1 MVLHG
6 IALHL
11 MILHSLACHCI
22 VPYGVAWY
30 CIVGFGPGCIS
41 QDTYLLYYNDCDNCN
56 DDSDDIIENMTV
68 IMAQMIKI
76 FSSGNPKSSVRVWPY
91 IWLGFQGNPDWMIMM
106 MMMTVMIMMTM
117 MMTTMMTI
125 KTNAGKTN
133 GKADGRGG
141 EDGRWALQASYGAH
155 RLDWQIKALSTFWS
169 RSSIL

>member
-1 MVLHG
+1 MMGRFNKVKCVLFDMDG
-6 IALHL
+6 LL
-11 MILHSLACHCI
+11 L
-22 VPYGVAWY
+22 
-30 CIVGFGPGCIS
+30 
-41 QDTYLLYYNDCDNCN
+41 DTENLYTEVNMWFCFTWWIIYDNDCDNCN